1 MPCPEE
7 ARAKDSGCISGKVA
21 LGRSWTVLP
30 ESEGNQ
36 KTGAEM
42 QGAGE
47 VRCQELQEFFF

>member
-7 ARAKDSGCISGKVA
+7 AGAKDSGCISGRVA
-21 LGRSWTVLP
+21 LGRSRRALP